1 MDRKTLLIIIAVL
14 VVILLYWTRFQTVEL
29 SGVGGFYKINRL
41 TGKTTLVAGTFSQA
55 VKGISETRVELQHR
69 QEQMKSHGGTP
80 AAPSVPSPSAPVAPE
95 APAKK

>member
-1 MDRKTLLIIIAVL
+1 MDRKAIFIIFAVL

-29 SGVGGFYKINRL
+29 SGVGGFYKVNRL
-41 TGKTTLVAGTFSQA
+41 TGQTTLVAGTFSQA

-69 QEQMKSHGGTP
+69 QDQMKTQG
-80 AAPSVPSPSAPVAPE
+80 APSAPSAPVAPE